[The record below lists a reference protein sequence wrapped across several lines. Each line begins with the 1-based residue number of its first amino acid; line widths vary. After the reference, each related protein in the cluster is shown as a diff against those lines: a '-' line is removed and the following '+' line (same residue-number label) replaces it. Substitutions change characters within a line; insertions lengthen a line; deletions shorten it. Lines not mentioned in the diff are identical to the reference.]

1 MFGTARFYR
10 RYKVE
15 VDDGDQLEIAM
26 KMIFIML
33 MMKTGEGGNDDCN
46 DEEDDLCIR

>member
-1 MFGTARFYR
+1 MFGTERFYR

-33 MMKTGEGGNDDCN
+33 MMKTGEGCNDDCN

>member
-10 RYKVE
+10 RYK

>member
-10 RYKVE
+10 RYKE
-15 VDDGDQLEIAM
+15 DDGDQLEIAM

-33 MMKTGEGGNDDCN
+33 MMKTGEGCNDDCN